1 MNVDAATAV
10 EPLTTLV
17 VVTENHGAVTR
28 LVVAEKPTEP
38 VEPLKPVEALQMCH
52 TAQQYCLLGLPVK
65 AHHR

>member
-17 VVTENHGAVTR
+17 VVTENHGAVTS
-28 LVVAEKPTEP
+28 LVVPAKPTEP

-52 TAQQYCLLGLPVK
+52 AAQQHCLLGLPVE